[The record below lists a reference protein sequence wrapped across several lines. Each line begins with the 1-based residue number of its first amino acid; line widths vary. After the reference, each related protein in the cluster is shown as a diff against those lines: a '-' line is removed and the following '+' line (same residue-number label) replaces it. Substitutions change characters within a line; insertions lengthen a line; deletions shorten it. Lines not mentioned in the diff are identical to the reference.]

1 MAAALYDAGIRYAF
15 GHPGGEVVDL
25 MNALEDGGIR
35 FILTGHES
43 AAAFMAAAIGRLTGV
58 PGVCLSTLGPGA
70 CNLVLGVG
78 SAFLDRDPL
87 LAISAITPDD
97 RIHTQTKQ
105 NLPLNQLF
113 APISKWSV
121 ALNGVRTADT
131 VSAAIEVAARPPR
144 GPVFLSVAGDTA
156 AAADRADGSMPPP
169 PKAVREQPQA
179 EPAIRLLNAARRP
192 VAVIGVALDP
202 LHDALSIRRFLAET
216 KIPFAVFPQAKGV
229 GDESS
234 SRFLGTL
241 GAAADEPILEALEA
255 SDCVLGIGLDPVESS
270 SDWHLRLPVCSVANC
285 SRSHGDYQPVAEC
298 TGNVSDL
305 LTEIL
310 AKYCGANEWV
320 EDEIRDVRCATD
332 RMLSV
337 PVEQTAAG
345 LAPYHIVGMMRQVLP
360 EETAVV
366 TDVGAHKMLLS
377 QLWRAPLPGS
387 FLVSNGLSA
396 MGFGV
401 PAALASALLEPNRP
415 VVGVIGD
422 GGFGMMVQELETARR
437 LGVKPLF
444 VVFCDRSLSIIKVA
458 QRRKGIPPVGVDFA
472 PVDWAAVSAGFGA
485 NAVEP
490 RSLGELKNCIEQW
503 LQNPELTVLA
513 VPIDP
518 DLYRGL
524 SY

>member
-1 MAAALYDAGIRYAF
+1 MAAALYDAGIRHAF

-25 MNALEDGGIR
+25 INALEDGGVR

-43 AAAFMAAAIGRLTGV
+43 AAAFMAGAIGRLTGV
-58 PGVCLSTLGPGA
+58 PGVCVSTLGPGA

-97 RIHTQTKQ
+97 RIHTHTKQ
-105 NLPLNQLF
+105 NLPLNQVF

-121 ALNGVRTADT
+121 ALKGARTAET

-144 GPVFLSVAGDTA
+144 GPVFLSFAGDIATA
-156 AAADRADGSMPPP
+156 ADGVDGSIPAP
-169 PKAVREQPQA
+169 PKAVRGQLQP
-179 EPAIRLLNAARRP
+179 ESVIRRLNAARRA
-192 VAVIGVALDP
+192 VAVIGVALDQ
-202 LHDALSIRRFLAET
+202 LHDAPSVRRFLAET
-216 KIPFAVFPQAKGV
+216 EIPFAVFPQAKGV

-270 SDWHLRLPVCSVANC
+270 SDWHLRLPVCSVVNC

-298 TGNVSDL
+298 TGNVSAL
-305 LTEIL
+305 LAETLSNYRGANGWSEDEVRQVRCSSERIL
-310 AKYCGANEWV
+310 A
-320 EDEIRDVRCATD
+320 
-332 RMLSV
+332 V
-337 PVEQTAAG
+337 PVESTAAG
-345 LAPYHIVGMMRQVLP
+345 LAPYHVVSVMRQLLP
-360 EETAVV
+360 EETIVA
-366 TDVGAHKMLLS
+366 TDVGAHKMVLS

-401 PAALASALLEPNRP
+401 PAALAASLAEPNRP

-458 QRRKGIPPVGVDFA
+458 QRRKGIPPLGVDFA

-485 NAVEP
+485 HAVEP
-490 RSLGELKNCIEQW
+490 RSLRELKNCMAQW
-503 LQNPELTVLA
+503 LQKPELTVLA
-513 VPIDP
+513 APIDP
-518 DLYRGL
+518 DLYQGL
-524 SY
+524 YY